1 MKAKNIWI
9 SVFAGTLAPPDTG
22 EFYYAKFEN
31 NIHIDT
37 FHRQS
42 TRNTHSYTP
51 IYYVKK
57 KKSSNITTTL
67 EWCVYLLCLCV
78 TAAQHCNIGFG
89 EPPLNPTEFSQPPV
103 LLLLQNCDHIIF
115 GEVEMAVRLCSP
127 RAQSLS
133 LHIPHHLK
141 THSKCHCIP
150 QGSCILHKHY
160 VVILKESCIPV
171 HGWKRQSLWH
181 ELGWKQSSAAIHSVR
196 HSVYWWRRCFR
207 KFHMFYCHAQKDFEI
222 KQCISMKYFT
232 QSPYLNWW
240 FLIIIFFFFYQNS

>member
-1 MKAKNIWI
+1 MSLQEHWHLR
-9 SVFAGTLAPPDTG
+9 TLVSFIMQSLKT
-22 EFYYAKFEN
+22 
-31 NIHIDT
+31 T
-37 FHRQS
+37 FTLTLS
-42 TRNTHSYTP
+42 TDKVHVTLTATHPS
-51 IYYVKK
+51 IMSKK

-181 ELGWKQSSAAIHSVR
+181 ELG
-196 HSVYWWRRCFR
+196 
-207 KFHMFYCHAQKDFEI
+207 
-222 KQCISMKYFT
+222 
-232 QSPYLNWW
+232 
-240 FLIIIFFFFYQNS
+240 